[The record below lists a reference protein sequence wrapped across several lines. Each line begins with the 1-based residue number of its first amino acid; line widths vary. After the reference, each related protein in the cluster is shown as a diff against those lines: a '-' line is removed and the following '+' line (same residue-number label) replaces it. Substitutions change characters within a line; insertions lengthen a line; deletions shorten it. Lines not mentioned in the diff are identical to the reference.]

1 MVIVTPVHWRVVLNS
16 SRRRVVL
23 SSSRRC
29 VGAPHRTLSVAHDT
43 HAQNAMIIP
52 VVLVSTLSFSLPVR
66 HVAFWKPT
74 VTPRLAAD
82 AQMALPLT
90 EAAACIFAASGAL
103 SWVSPET
110 KMSGLKQYDDAAS
123 KIVRAVGAWQ
133 LALAAVLLTGPYG
146 ATVAAGRGMYIA
158 ALTQLSVLP
167 VWDSI
172 GREKGSQV
180 GAILLFTILGRLT
193 LGGHVSP
200 IVSAAVYVLTGTL
213 IYFTPKATAELYQ
226 LNTPLS
232 ELAYSMMSLYGG
244 VIATTGIYLAGLA
257 CGLAQPRCLAAAFAT
272 NAFFSLKLAATEAG
286 KAGK

>member
-1 MVIVTPVHWRVVLNS
+1 MGARVVLNS
-16 SRRRVVL
+16 SRWRVVL

-29 VGAPHRTLSVAHDT
+29 GGPQQDSWLPSIAHSRCT
-43 HAQNAMIIP
+43 RHAQNVMIIP
-52 VVLVSTLSFSLPVR
+52 FVLVSTLSFSLPVR

-158 ALTQLSVLP
+158 ALTQLSVFQCGTVL
-167 VWDSI
+167 
-172 GREKGSQV
+172 
-180 GAILLFTILGRLT
+180 GARRARKWVRFSS
-193 LGGHVSP
+193 SP
-200 IVSAAVYVLTGTL
+200 
-213 IYFTPKATAELYQ
+213 
-226 LNTPLS
+226 
-232 ELAYSMMSLYGG
+232 
-244 VIATTGIYLAGLA
+244 YLDG
-257 CGLAQPRCLAAAFAT
+257 
-272 NAFFSLKLAATEAG
+272 
-286 KAGK
+286 